1 MKKLQNNTL
10 QRFLNNLV
18 NELKAEINDKGTLL
32 KNGQLDI
39 PFIISSLYQ
48 SFSRDDSNSIY
59 KAFIEDLEKYSD
71 YVLILTDTNDVYNG
85 ICDLYISLIKYYNK
99 ELQLNYKMPDYDYRI
114 CFSYDDRLYGYC
126 ECTPDM
132 DDYREDKACCGHG
145 CDAIFCKFQLQ
156 KILNITEDSWHGDEH
171 DYWDFEDE
179 FYASDKELA
188 DKKAEED
195 KARMINELKSR
206 IEADSKKLA
215 ELESV

>member
-10 QRFLNNLV
+10 QRFIDNLIDT
-18 NELKAEINDKGTLL
+18 LKVETNDKGALL
-32 KNGQLDI
+32 KNDQLDI

-85 ICDLYISLIKYYNK
+85 ICDLYISLIKNYNE

-132 DDYREDKACCGHG
+132 DGYREDKDCCGYS
-145 CDAIFCKFQLQ
+145 CDAVFCKFKLQ
-156 KILNITEDSWHGDEH
+156 KILNITEDSWNGDEH

-179 FYASDKELA
+179 FYKQKKELA
-188 DKKAEED
+188 DKKKEED
-195 KARMINELKSR
+195 KIIEIKRLKEQ
-206 IEADSKKLA
+206 IEENTKRLA
-215 ELESV
+215 ELEKI